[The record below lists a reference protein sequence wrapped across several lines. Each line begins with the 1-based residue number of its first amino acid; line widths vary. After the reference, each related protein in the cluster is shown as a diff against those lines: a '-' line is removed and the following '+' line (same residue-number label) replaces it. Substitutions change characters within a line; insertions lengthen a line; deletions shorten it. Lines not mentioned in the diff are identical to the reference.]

1 MKPAQPWRADMGA
14 NVEPT
19 GRLRVVQLEKEQSN
33 SWNRKWA
40 HGGGSERRKWK
51 GGAQERGR
59 EREREGSFRGRIC
72 RTATCP
78 VHHLSEGLTPAV
90 SASQRKQRPPVME
103 TKRSFTVS
111 FTCRLPTAARPQPKG
126 GLEIW

>member
-1 MKPAQPWRADMGA
+1 MGA

-59 EREREGSFRGRIC
+59 ERERGGSFRGRIC

>member
-1 MKPAQPWRADMGA
+1 MGA

-59 EREREGSFRGRIC
+59 ERERGELQGTDLQNSHVPC
-72 RTATCP
+72 AP
-78 VHHLSEGLTPAV
+78 
-90 SASQRKQRPPVME
+90 SQ
-103 TKRSFTVS
+103 
-111 FTCRLPTAARPQPKG
+111 
-126 GLEIW
+126 